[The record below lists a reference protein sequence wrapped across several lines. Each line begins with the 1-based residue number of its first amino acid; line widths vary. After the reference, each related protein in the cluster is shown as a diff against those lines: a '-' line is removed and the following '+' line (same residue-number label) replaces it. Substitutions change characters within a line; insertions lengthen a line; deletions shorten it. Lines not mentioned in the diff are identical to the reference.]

1 MQATRCIPRPDPSPR
16 PLETGHRQHGSAQI
30 PLLFPTAFAVPVVIP
45 GSEGEGRIGVVTQL
59 GAPELAVDRTR
70 MGLEVVIVLGLS
82 LGQSAVYSVLRIIER
97 LTRNVPLAEQTST
110 LNASITPDRPWLDLT
125 YQLVGIT
132 IGLMPVLLALYL
144 LNLTDPPAGRTIG
157 FDLTKPRFD
166 LGFGALIAVVIG
178 VPGLGL
184 YALAR
189 AVGMNTEVQA
199 SGLADHWW
207 TVPVLILS
215 AAQNALL
222 EEVVVIGY
230 LFTRLRQ
237 LAWNAAAIVALSA
250 VIRGS
255 YHLYQ
260 GIGGFVGNLIM
271 GVVFGLIYLRW
282 KRVGPLIVAH
292 TLLDITAFVGY
303 ALLAPRVSWL

>member
-1 MQATRCIPRPDPSPR
+1 M
-16 PLETGHRQHGSAQI
+16 GH
-30 PLLFPTAFAVPVVIP
+30 
-45 GSEGEGRIGVVTQL
+45 VTQP
-59 GAPELAVDRTR
+59 GASEVVLNRTR
-70 MGLEVVIVLGLS
+70 LGFEVAIVLGLS
-82 LGQSAVYSVLRIIER
+82 LGQSAVYAVLRIIER
-97 LTRNVPLAEQTST
+97 LTRDVPLAQQTST
-110 LNASITPDRPWLDLT
+110 LNASVTPDRPWLDLT
-125 YQLVGIT
+125 YQLVGIAF
-132 IGLMPVLLALYL
+132 GLMPVLLALYL

-157 FDLTKPRFD
+157 FDLTRPRFD
-166 LGFGALIAVVIG
+166 LGFGVLIALLIG

-189 AVGMNTEVQA
+189 VLGLNTDVQA
-199 SGLADHWW
+199 SGLTDNWW
-207 TVPVLILS
+207 TIPVLILS

-237 LAWNAAAIVALSA
+237 LAWNAVAIVAISA
-250 VIRGS
+250 IIRGS

-271 GVVFGLIYLRW
+271 GVIFGLIYLRW
-282 KRVGPLIVAH
+282 KRVAPLVVAH

-303 ALLAPRVSWL
+303 ALIAPRVNWL